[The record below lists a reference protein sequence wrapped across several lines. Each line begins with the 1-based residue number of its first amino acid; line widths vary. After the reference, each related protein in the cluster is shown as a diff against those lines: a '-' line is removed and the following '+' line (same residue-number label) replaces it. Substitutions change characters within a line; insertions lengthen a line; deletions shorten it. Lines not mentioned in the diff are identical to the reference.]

1 MPHRALLRTHHI
13 TSPYKIHLLTTAA
26 SSLSCSVLLKTGRPP
41 GIMLLQSSS
50 LENVEA
56 WVKVVKRLRYK
67 DFRVMRRGEVVGDFG
82 VRAGQ
87 VRVFEEVGEVGRW
100 LEEEGGREWWV
111 EGMGWGKGEG

>member
-1 MPHRALLRTHHI
+1 
-13 TSPYKIHLLTTAA
+13 
-26 SSLSCSVLLKTGRPP
+26 
-41 GIMLLQSSS
+41 MLVQSSS

-87 VRVFEEVGEVGRW
+87 VRVFEEVGEGGGGGGGGW
-100 LEEEGGREWWV
+100 GGGGGGRGGGGGGGV
-111 EGMGWGKGEG
+111 F

>member
-1 MPHRALLRTHHI
+1 
-13 TSPYKIHLLTTAA
+13 
-26 SSLSCSVLLKTGRPP
+26 
-41 GIMLLQSSS
+41 MLVQSSS
-50 LENVEA
+50 LENVDA

-100 LEEEGGREWWV
+100 LGEEGGREWWV